1 MKKLLIIVLFIGA
14 LFAKSNLE
22 NNASQIMHY
31 SPFLWKATRGN
42 STIYLFG
49 TMHIPH
55 PYLTISSKL
64 KTVMKNSDVIKTEIK
79 MDDSLKIKVM
89 QAMKRNDGKTL
100 QDVLPKETFK
110 RLDVQLK
117 KISPFLSAK
126 RLNNFKIWAI
136 SSTLGALKYQLKYH
150 NYKPLDK
157 QIYEWARDNN
167 KSAGGVESI
176 DEQLSVFEDFNQ
188 QEQIDMLN
196 AALDDLEKRPNETER
211 LLHNYI
217 TGNGEAII
225 KNFKDS
231 LATAKISEDLKKR
244 FIEKILYSRNVRM
257 ADRIDKLVS
266 KNPNKK
272 YLFAFGAMHFLG
284 QKSVL
289 YYLEK
294 KGFNIQRLK

>member
-1 MKKLLIIVLFIGA
+1 MKKLLIIVLFVGA
-14 LFAKSNLE
+14 LFAKSSLE
-22 NNASQIMHY
+22 NNASKVMHY
-31 SPFLWKATRGN
+31 SPFLWEATRGD

-79 MDDSLKIKVM
+79 MDNSVKIKAM
-89 QAMKRNDGKTL
+89 QAMKRDDNKTL
-100 QDVLPKETFK
+100 QEVLPKDTFK
-110 RLDVQLK
+110 RLDVQLR

-126 RLNNFKIWAI
+126 KLNNFKIWAVY
-136 SSTLGALKYQLKYH
+136 STLGALKYQIKYRKF
-150 NYKPLDK
+150 KPLDM

-176 DEQLSVFEDFNQ
+176 DEQLSVFEGFNKR
-188 QEQIDMLN
+188 EQIEMLN
-196 AALDDLEKRPNETER
+196 ATLDSLEKKPNETKQ
-211 LLHNYI
+211 LLNNYI
-217 TGNGEAII
+217 TGNGKVII
-225 KNFKDS
+225 QNFKES
-231 LATAKISEDLKKR
+231 LATAKVSEDLKNRYLDKL
-244 FIEKILYSRNVRM
+244 LYSRNVRM
-257 ADRIDKLVS
+257 ANRIDALIS